1 MNDGSP
7 RTPGGDLTLV
17 PFPEPSHP
25 AAGERAKGRALTQR
39 SAPPAPRPALALAEV
54 LKSRCLR
61 RSERSGSG
69 APPDVGCRA
78 RVGRGQIGGAVG
90 PA

>member
-1 MNDGSP
+1 MSDGSP

-39 SAPPAPRPALALAEV
+39 SAPPPPPRPALALAEV
-54 LKSRCLR
+54 LKSRACGGL
-61 RSERSGSG
+61 SALGLGLLPMWG
-69 APPDVGCRA
+69 AAPGWAGDR
-78 RVGRGQIGGAVG
+78 
-90 PA
+90 

>member
-1 MNDGSP
+1 MDHPGPQEATSP
-7 RTPGGDLTLV
+7 SS
-17 PFPEPSHP
+17 PSRSHPIP

-39 SAPPAPRPALALAEV
+39 SAPPHRPALALAEV

-69 APPDVGCRA
+69 APPDVGFRA